1 MYIVQGAYDQTICY
15 CSSEMK
21 GDFFEFSLTY
31 TGRNEV
37 FRELDRFVW
46 ESKHCLR
53 FQNEYSGNVVVDVSE
68 WNSKSEYE
76 FNEYFD
82 AFMYYLHGKQ
92 DKLNVTFIVSGEC
105 SASLYKSLTTHF
117 DLKVVE
123 PEVGEVAVATHK
135 VKIGFGSRGE

>member
-68 WNSKSEYE
+68 WNSKNEYE

-82 AFMYYLHGKQ
+82 AFMYYLHSKQ
-92 DKLNVTFIVSGEC
+92 DKLNVMFTVSGEC
-105 SASLYKSLTTHF
+105 SEALYKALRRHF
-117 DLKVVE
+117 ELKVVA
-123 PEVGEVAVATHK
+123 PEIGEITVAAHK
-135 VKIGFGSRGE
+135 VAIGFCSRGE